1 MRKIRIEKVTL
12 NIGVGQP
19 GDKLEKAMK
28 LLKNI
33 TDRKPVQTKTMKRI
47 PTWGLRPNL
56 PIGCKVTLRG
66 DLAEKIL
73 NRLLKSRGNILPN
86 SKFDNLG
93 NFSFGI
99 PEYID
104 IPGVDYDPDIGI
116 IGLEVAVNLVRPGYR
131 IKLRKIKKAKIPQ
144 RNRITMEEAI
154 GFIKEKFDTKIEE
167 E

>member
-104 IPGVDYDPDIGI
+104 IPDVEYDPDIGI

-144 RNRITMEEAI
+144 RNRITKEEALE
-154 GFIKEKFDTKIEE
+154 FIKEKFNTKIEE